1 MARKYF
7 GTDGMRGEA
16 NKDLTIDLVGNL
28 GLALG
33 YYLKKHRKKVGKPRI
48 ILGTDTRISGYMI
61 RSALSAGLN
70 SMGVH
75 IDFVGVLP
83 TPGVCY
89 LTRKLKADAGIMIS
103 ASHNPVKDN
112 GIKIFSS
119 NGYKLPDKVEEEIEA
134 LMEDREKLLKH
145 QIAGDDLGRFKYVE
159 DDMRIYLD
167 FLASTVKTS
176 FKGLKIVIDAANGA
190 AYRVASKIYQKL
202 GADIIV
208 INNIPNGKNINVN
221 CGSTHPELLQEVVKV
236 YKADLGLAFDGDA
249 DRLIVVDEQG
259 RIIDGDRVLCI
270 CGKYLK
276 AKGLLATDKITATV
290 MSNIGLHKHLK
301 EYGIGVDVTKV
312 GDRYVLESMRETG
325 SVLGGEQSG
334 HMIFLNY
341 TTTGDGVLSSL
352 QFMKAYLDSGKKL
365 SELRDEIQIYP
376 QALVNARVDNA
387 FKATALED
395 GEVKKF
401 IADIEAKMEGTG
413 RVLIRPSGTEPLIR
427 VMLEGEDIDEIQEY
441 AEQVATLISDKFGR

>member
-1 MARKYF
+1 M
-7 GTDGMRGEA
+7 
-16 NKDLTIDLVGNL
+16 LSTIDKRL
-28 GLALG
+28 
-33 YYLKKHRKKVGKPRI
+33 
-48 ILGTDTRISGYMI
+48 D
-61 RSALSAGLN
+61 
-70 SMGVH
+70 
-75 IDFVGVLP
+75 
-83 TPGVCY
+83 
-89 LTRKLKADAGIMIS
+89 
-103 ASHNPVKDN
+103 
-112 GIKIFSS
+112 GIK
-119 NGYKLPDKVEEEIEA
+119 V
-134 LMEDREKLLKH
+134 
-145 QIAGDDLGRFKYVE
+145 V
-159 DDMRIYLD
+159 LD
-167 FLASTVKTS
+167 T
-176 FKGLKIVIDAANGA
+176 ANGA
-190 AYRVASKIYQKL
+190 AFETAHVVYEAL
-202 GADIIV
+202 GAEVTVLSDSPDGI
-208 INNIPNGKNINVN
+208 NINDD
-221 CGSTHPELLQEVVKV
+221 CGSTHPENLQQKVVELG
-236 YKADLGLAFDGDA
+236 ADVGFAYDGDA

-276 AKGLLATDKITATV
+276 SKGLLATDKITATV

-395 GEVKKF
+395 GEVKEF

-427 VMLEGEDIDEIQEY
+427 VMLEGEDIDEIQGY
-441 AEQVATLISDKFGR
+441 AKQVAALISDKFGK

>member
-1 MARKYF
+1 MLSDSP
-7 GTDGMRGEA
+7 DG
-16 NKDLTIDLVGNL
+16 I
-28 GLALG
+28 
-33 YYLKKHRKKVGKPRI
+33 
-48 ILGTDTRISGYMI
+48 
-61 RSALSAGLN
+61 
-70 SMGVH
+70 
-75 IDFVGVLP
+75 
-83 TPGVCY
+83 
-89 LTRKLKADAGIMIS
+89 
-103 ASHNPVKDN
+103 
-112 GIKIFSS
+112 
-119 NGYKLPDKVEEEIEA
+119 
-134 LMEDREKLLKH
+134 
-145 QIAGDDLGRFKYVE
+145 
-159 DDMRIYLD
+159 
-167 FLASTVKTS
+167 
-176 FKGLKIVIDAANGA
+176 
-190 AYRVASKIYQKL
+190 
-202 GADIIV
+202 
-208 INNIPNGKNINVN
+208 NINDD
-221 CGSTHPELLQEVVKV
+221 CGSTHPENLQQKVVELG
-236 YKADLGLAFDGDA
+236 ADVGFAYDGDA

-276 AKGLLATDKITATV
+276 SKGLLATDKITATV

-325 SVLGGEQSG
+325 SMLGGEQSG

-395 GEVKKF
+395 GEVKEF

-427 VMLEGEDIDEIQEY
+427 VMLEGEDIDEIQGY
-441 AEQVATLISDKFGR
+441 AKQVAALISDKFGK

>member
-16 NKDLTIDLVGNL
+16 NKDLTIDLVTDL

-33 YYLKKHRKKVGKPRI
+33 YYLKKNKKGKNKPKV

-61 RSALSAGLN
+61 RSALSAGLT

-112 GIKIFSS
+112 GIKIFSQ
-119 NGYKLPDKVEEEIEA
+119 NGYKLPDSIEEEIEA
-134 LMEDREKLLKH
+134 LMENREELLKY
-145 QIAGDDLGRFKYVE
+145 QVPGDDLGRFKYVE

-167 FLASTVKTS
+167 FLSSTVKRD

-190 AYRVASKIYQKL
+190 AYRVASKIYQRL

-221 CGSTHPELLQEVVKV
+221 CGSTHPELLQEIVKV
-236 YKADLGLAFDGDA
+236 YNADLGLAYDGDA
-249 DRLIVVDEQG
+249 DRLIAVDHTG
-259 RIIDGDRVLCI
+259 KIIDGDLIIAIISIYLQKKGHLNDNKIVTTVLSNM
-270 CGKYLK
+270 GFEKYLDS
-276 AKGLLATDKITATV
+276 KG
-290 MSNIGLHKHLK
+290 IGL
-301 EYGIGVDVTKV
+301 IRANV
-312 GDRYVLESMRETG
+312 GDRYVLEKMKEYG
-325 SVLGGEQSG
+325 LNIGGEQSG
-334 HMIFLNY
+334 HILMLDYN
-341 TTTGDGVLSSL
+341 TTGDGVLSSIQL
-352 QFMKAYLDSGKKL
+352 VAAMLESGKTL
-365 SELRDEIQIYP
+365 NELVEEIELWPQKSQNIMVSKDKKSTWETNLELINFIKEKEKEIQGKGRI
-376 QALVNARVDNA
+376 LVRA
-387 FKATALED
+387 
-395 GEVKKF
+395 
-401 IADIEAKMEGTG
+401 
-413 RVLIRPSGTEPLIR
+413 SGTESLIR
-427 VMLEGEDIDEIQEY
+427 VMVEAETQEI
-441 AEQVATLISDKFGR
+441 VDKYVKELADKIENELK

>member
-1 MARKYF
+1 MGRLF
-7 GTDGMRGEA
+7 GTDGVRGVA
-16 NKDLTIDLVGNL
+16 NTELTASLAFDIGRAAAFVL
-28 GLALG
+28 GEND
-33 YYLKKHRKKVGKPRI
+33 KKPVMVIGR
-48 ILGTDTRISGYMI
+48 DTRISGDMLEN
-61 RSALSAGLN
+61 ALTA
-70 SMGVH
+70 
-75 IDFVGVLP
+75 GVLSVGGDVIKLGVVP
-83 TPGVCY
+83 TPAVAY
-89 LTRKLKADAGIMIS
+89 LVRKYNADAGVVIS
-103 ASHNPVKDN
+103 ASHNPFEYN
-112 GIKIFSS
+112 GIKLF
-119 NGYKLPDKVEEEIEA
+119 NGEGYKLDDSVEQEIEA
-134 LMEDREKLLKH
+134 IILGEKEISTDEFVGAK
-145 QIAGDDLGRFKYVE
+145 LGTCRE
-159 DDMRIYLD
+159 DDASAIKQYTD
-167 FLASTVKTS
+167 FLLTT
-176 FKGLKIVIDAANGA
+176 IDKRLDGIKVVLDTANGA
-190 AYRVASKIYQKL
+190 AFETAHIVYEAL
-202 GADIIV
+202 GAEVTVLSDSPDGI
-208 INNIPNGKNINVN
+208 NINDD
-221 CGSTHPELLQEVVKV
+221 CGSTHPENLQQKVVELG
-236 YKADLGLAFDGDA
+236 ADVGFAYDGDA

-276 AKGLLATDKITATV
+276 SRGLLATDKITATV

-395 GEVKKF
+395 EEVKKF

-427 VMLEGEDIDEIQEY
+427 VMLEGEDIDEIQGY
-441 AEQVATLISDKFGR
+441 AEQVAALISDKFGR